1 MEYRWFK
8 GLLVC
13 ALLSGCGQ
21 LGAEPSRQAANTI
34 SVTGEATLQV
44 APDKA
49 TVQLGVEHQA
59 DSVSAAQKQADQV
72 VAHVLALTD
81 RLGVKRDQVK
91 TTGLNIRPEYTW
103 IGEPRRRELQGYV
116 VTRQIIVQVNELTKL
131 GEMMAGAVDAG
142 VNQVQPPVFDHS
154 DRASLERE
162 ALAKAAKDAKAQA
175 QVLADA
181 LDVRLAGPLTVTSGS
196 AQPPQPVP
204 HMALRMSAES
214 ADASQGYET
223 GQIAIRAMVNAVFRV
238 D

>member
-1 MEYRWFK
+1 M
-8 GLLVC
+8 
-13 ALLSGCGQ
+13 
-21 LGAEPSRQAANTI
+21 
-34 SVTGEATLQV
+34 
-44 APDKA
+44 
-49 TVQLGVEHQA
+49 
-59 DSVSAAQKQADQV
+59 
-72 VAHVLALTD
+72 
-81 RLGVKRDQVK
+81 
-91 TTGLNIRPEYTW
+91 
-103 IGEPRRRELQGYV
+103 
-116 VTRQIIVQVNELTKL
+116 
-131 GEMMAGAVDAG
+131 
-142 VNQVQPPVFDHS
+142 
-154 DRASLERE
+154 ERE